1 MVLLLNYLHWFILI
15 AGAYLALN
23 STRSYI
29 KMDKAGVSPE
39 VVADVRK
46 ATTFRVVKIVVAA
59 IVLAYVSVVVQTSY
73 TPRGSVPR
81 IAGPVYEVKEDGP
94 VIQDRLRN
102 TVKPE
107 EEAQRDFDKMVDWRN
122 SKTEESSSDTTGD
135 TSKKE

>member
-1 MVLLLNYLHWFILI
+1 M
-15 AGAYLALN
+15 
-23 STRSYI
+23 
-29 KMDKAGVSPE
+29 SPE

-59 IVLAYVSVVVQTSY
+59 IVLAYVSVIVQASY

-81 IAGPVYEVKEDGP
+81 IAAPVYEVREDGP

-107 EEAQRDFDKMVDWRN
+107 EEAQRDFDKMVDWR
-122 SKTEESSSDTTGD
+122 
-135 TSKKE
+135 SKKAEQPSDNPSVQSAEEK